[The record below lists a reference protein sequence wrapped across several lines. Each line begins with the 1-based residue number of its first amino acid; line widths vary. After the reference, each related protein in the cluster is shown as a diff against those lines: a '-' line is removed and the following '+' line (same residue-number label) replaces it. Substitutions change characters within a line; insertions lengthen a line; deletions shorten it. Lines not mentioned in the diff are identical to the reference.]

1 MSKQNTYLSKGV
13 RVLLQKY
20 FVLHCTCRFFKL
32 TALMLEYFKSINW
45 FVIEGFTGLKVR
57 LTSSIKSIN
66 EDEEE
71 EKESYFNENS
81 SKKKRERERK
91 GWRKLFNINKSAKI
105 KNCK

>member
-1 MSKQNTYLSKGV
+1 M
-13 RVLLQKY
+13 
-20 FVLHCTCRFFKL
+20 F
-32 TALMLEYFKSINW
+32 EYSKSINW
-45 FVIEGFTGLKVR
+45 SVIEGFTGVKVR

-91 GWRKLFNINKSAKI
+91 QRMKKTVQYK
-105 KNCK
+105 